1 MHRSDL
7 PPAPFDVAHA
17 SYTEIG
23 QGAQA
28 VHDIDARWV
37 DRLTA
42 VLRVTLVSA
51 SVSGAKNE
59 TREKTRPR
67 YRVYV

>member
-28 VHDIDARWV
+28 VHDRCTMGRPFNGGI
-37 DRLTA
+37 
-42 VLRVTLVSA
+42 A
-51 SVSGAKNE
+51 SNIGE
-59 TREKTRPR
+59 CQRERCKE
-67 YRVYV
+67 